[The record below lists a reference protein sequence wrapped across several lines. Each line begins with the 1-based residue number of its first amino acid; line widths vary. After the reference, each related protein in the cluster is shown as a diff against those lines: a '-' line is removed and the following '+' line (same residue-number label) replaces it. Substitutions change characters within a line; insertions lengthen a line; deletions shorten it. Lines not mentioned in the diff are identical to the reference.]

1 MIVKVWLI
9 VQTFIKCLLGTRYCD
24 KIKIKETEFHS
35 SRISNS
41 SGIINLQNTFPSLS
55 FIHNVLFLLS
65 IAKPPSFFAREY
77 YVNQSQTFIFSPD
90 FSPEVQIHV
99 SCWSLHVT
107 FNWVFPKQNSSL
119 SPFFT
124 LTKRKE
130 KKKKAKRS
138 ASVFAFP
145 ASVNHN
151 AHPGNHPPLL
161 FTSP

>member
-1 MIVKVWLI
+1 M
-9 VQTFIKCLLGTRYCD
+9 GTRYCD

-130 KKKKAKRS
+130 KKKKKQK
-138 ASVFAFP
+138 
-145 ASVNHN
+145 
-151 AHPGNHPPLL
+151 GPLL
-161 FTSP
+161 FLLSQHQLITMLILGITHPCFLHPHRPFF